1 MAKRIQILVVLGIL
15 LMITGIILNITTDS
29 FLWCTGTVTTLF
41 IIMLFGIDPLSPR
54 NKDRIK
60 RI

>member
-1 MAKRIQILVVLGIL
+1 
-15 LMITGIILNITTDS
+15 MIIGIILNITTDS
-29 FLWCTGTVTTLF
+29 FLWCTGTVTALF